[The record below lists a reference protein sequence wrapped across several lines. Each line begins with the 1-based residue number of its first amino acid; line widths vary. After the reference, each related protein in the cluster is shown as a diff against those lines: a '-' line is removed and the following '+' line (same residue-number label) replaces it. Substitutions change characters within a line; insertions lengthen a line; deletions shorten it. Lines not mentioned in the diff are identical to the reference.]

1 MSFIR
6 NTKVVRMGGLII
18 AGAALVPAA
27 MAAAGAPLPRCAA
40 SEQAFYLTR
49 YTGPT
54 STGRPPTAVL
64 DLATVPATGSVAISQ
79 IWSGAA
85 APTVSPR
92 EISLTP
98 PNPPLPAGASV
109 AGGMGKDG
117 YIYSMRAVDG
127 DNNWDTSPAA
137 GWSSAAGGGWRSH
150 TRYYEMLR
158 YGRDGVDNLGIVSG
172 LGTYQTDP
180 TNASTLVSGAVDLRL
195 GPNFNAADIDPVT
208 GILYLANFQSGGLLN
223 RVFKIDVTQT
233 PPQWVGT
240 LNLASNIPGAQ
251 SGDFAIDASGQWAY
265 GIATTGGLFSGTSVS
280 YRFNLS
286 SGAVETLAPVAPAP
300 FNAPYGAAA
309 RLPNATDKM
318 AFYGL
323 GTRIMTLPAGTVG
336 ASQSTAGATSGD
348 AAACLP
354 KWTVTLVCT
363 PDALVDAA
371 GNVAT
376 CTITLDQ
383 PAPAG
388 GMAITLTPP
397 AANARYTSSCGS
409 AIVVDAGQTS
419 ATCSITATPNTIV
432 GDGDVTAA
440 IALAPPAATDDY
452 LLGTPSAAE
461 VAIRNDDLPI
471 NTVEVKRVPTL
482 SQWLLAAMGLLLAM
496 VGAQRIRRRQR

>member
-49 YTGPT
+49 YTGPA

-158 YGRDGVDNLGIVSG
+158 YGRDGVVARLITHRNQSQCLALTEYHHNRLAFGLHVRGAPDAQTIKSTTVRGETGRANPRDLARYIC
-172 LGTYQTDP
+172 LGTFAYQRFCP
-180 TNASTLVSGAVDLRL
+180 SGRQWRHTSRFGLAQYRL
-195 GPNFNAADIDPVT
+195 GQRMA
-208 GILYLANFQSGGLLN
+208 
-223 RVFKIDVTQT
+223 
-233 PPQWVGT
+233 
-240 LNLASNIPGAQ
+240 
-251 SGDFAIDASGQWAY
+251 
-265 GIATTGGLFSGTSVS
+265 
-280 YRFNLS
+280 
-286 SGAVETLAPVAPAP
+286 
-300 FNAPYGAAA
+300 GAAFDPS
-309 RLPNATDKM
+309 RN
-318 AFYGL
+318 
-323 GTRIMTLPAGTVG
+323 
-336 ASQSTAGATSGD
+336 
-348 AAACLP
+348 
-354 KWTVTLVCT
+354 
-363 PDALVDAA
+363 
-371 GNVAT
+371 
-376 CTITLDQ
+376 
-383 PAPAG
+383 
-388 GMAITLTPP
+388 
-397 AANARYTSSCGS
+397 
-409 AIVVDAGQTS
+409 GQ
-419 ATCSITATPNTIV
+419 
-432 GDGDVTAA
+432 
-440 IALAPPAATDDY
+440 
-452 LLGTPSAAE
+452 
-461 VAIRNDDLPI
+461 
-471 NTVEVKRVPTL
+471 
-482 SQWLLAAMGLLLAM
+482 
-496 VGAQRIRRRQR
+496 